1 MPTGVV
7 PHPSALTG
15 VMEAVT
21 GLATMAAA
29 ALTPFLRA
37 RRSRWG
43 TPARVAEAVHP
54 GDELIP
60 RPSWGWTHS
69 VEVAA
74 PPADVWP
81 WIAQIGAD
89 RGGFYSYELLE
100 NLVGCR
106 VRNADR
112 VHPEWEVHEGDG
124 VSLHPS
130 APPLDVVAAVPG
142 SHLLAHAAPDEDA
155 RTAGRAWCEVTWL
168 FALAPHGPGHCRLT
182 SRYRCAHS
190 ADRRTRLAFG
200 AALMEPIGFAM
211 DRRMLLGIRR
221 RAERRRGA
229 S

>member
-1 MPTGVV
+1 MPVGETFLYGIW
-7 PHPSALTG
+7 
-15 VMEAVT
+15 AV
-21 GLATMAAA
+21 
-29 ALTPFLRA
+29 
-37 RRSRWG
+37 
-43 TPARVAEAVHP
+43 
-54 GDELIP
+54 
-60 RPSWGWTHS
+60 
-69 VEVAA
+69 
-74 PPADVWP
+74 
-81 WIAQIGAD
+81 IAQIGAD

-190 ADRRTRLAFG
+190 ADRRTRLAFV
-200 AALMEPIGFAM
+200 AALVGGLHVPALRSFFDLEVPGADVWALVAGCLAIGIALLIAV
-211 DRRMLLGIRR
+211 RRVPALRR
-221 RAERRRGA
+221 IEARG